1 MGNMELVNKEKRMR
15 KNILVMLSA
24 SLIFVLALTACGGA
38 ADTKPTVKGVS
49 FAEKLNES
57 YQAVNPKTQFK
68 PTDVIYVS
76 VDIAGRP
83 KTGIVNAK
91 FYFGDQFIAE
101 GTLDLSSSNSGVLFS
116 IGEDTYAGF
125 WITPTQP
132 WPVSK
137 DYRMELYLDSVKV
150 GSYPYEVIE

>member
-1 MGNMELVNKEKRMR
+1 MKLFNKEIKM
-15 KNILVMLSA
+15 KKKLVLMLSA
-24 SLIFVLALTACGGA
+24 SLVIVLALTACGGGA
-38 ADTKPTVKGVS
+38 EVKPSVKSVT
-49 FAEKLNES
+49 FAEKLNEN

-91 FYFGDQFIAE
+91 FYIGDQFIAE

-116 IGEDTYAGF
+116 IGEDTFAGF
-125 WITPTQP
+125 WITPTQA

-137 DYRMELYLDSVKV
+137 DYRMDLFLDNVKL
-150 GSYPYEVIE
+150 GSYPYEVIQ

>member
-1 MGNMELVNKEKRMR
+1 M
-15 KNILVMLSA
+15 ILISA
-24 SLIFVLALTACGGA
+24 AVIIILALTACGGGSTA
-38 ADTKPTVKGVS
+38 APTIKSVN
-49 FAEKLNES
+49 FAEKLNEN

-68 PTDVIYVS
+68 PTDVIYAS

-83 KTGIVNAK
+83 KTGVLNAK

-101 GTLDLSSSNSGVLFS
+101 GTLDLSSANSGVLFS
-116 IGEDTYAGF
+116 IGQETFAGF

-137 DYRMELYLDSVKV
+137 DYRMELYLDKVKV
-150 GSYPYEVIE
+150 GSYPYEVIQ